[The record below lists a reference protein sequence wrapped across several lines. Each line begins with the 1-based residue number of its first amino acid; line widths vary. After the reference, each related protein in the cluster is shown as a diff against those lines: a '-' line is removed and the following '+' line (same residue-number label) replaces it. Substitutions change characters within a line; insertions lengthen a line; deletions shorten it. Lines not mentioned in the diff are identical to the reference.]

1 MAVDLDFKAVLGR
14 FCTGVTAVTA
24 LDAEQPL
31 GFACQSF
38 SALSLDPL
46 AVAIFPA
53 RTSTTWPRIREI
65 GRFCVNIL
73 AADQEAACR
82 QLSRTGT
89 DKFAELK
96 WTRSPNGAPL
106 LTGALAWID
115 CTLAQ
120 EVDGGDHTIVVG
132 HVTALGELRDAPPLL
147 FYRSAFERLEQRPMS
162 GTTPTGPRPAVAA
175 SK

>member
-24 LDAEQPL
+24 SDGDLPL

-53 RTSTTWPRIREI
+53 RSSTTWPRIRTV

-73 AADQEAACR
+73 AEDQEAVCR
-82 QLSRTGT
+82 QLSRSGA
-89 DKFAELK
+89 DKFAGLD
-96 WTRSPNGAPL
+96 WTRSPNGSPL
-106 LTGALAWID
+106 LAGALAWID

-132 HVTALGELRDAPPLL
+132 HVSTLGEQREAAPLL
-147 FYRSAFERLEQRPMS
+147 FYRSAFERLERGPMS
-162 GTTPTGPRPAVAA
+162 ETPATGTRPAVAA

>member
-24 LDAEQPL
+24 LDGDRPL

-53 RTSTTWPRIREI
+53 RTSTTWPRIREV

-73 AADQEAACR
+73 ADDQQQVCR
-82 QLSRTGT
+82 QLSRSGT
-89 DKFAELK
+89 DKFADLT
-96 WTRSPNGAPL
+96 WTPSPNGAPL
-106 LTGALAWID
+106 LSGALAWID

-132 HVTALGELRDAPPLL
+132 HVTALGELREAPPLL
-147 FYRSAFERLEQRPMS
+147 FYRSAFERLAPRPLS
-162 GTTPTGPRPAVAA
+162 ETPATGLRPAVTA